1 MKVKSYVRRTIIK
14 SLQLVGYDFDKIS
27 LEGALQR
34 CRDRGVRVGT
44 VIDIGASNG
53 MWTEKCVKFF
63 PDAAYFLVE
72 AQSPHEP
79 FLRRLKE
86 KMPKLDYVMA
96 AAGDKEGEIYF
107 DASHLFGGLASYE
120 PFAENNITVPVTTID
135 ALVKQHNL
143 QPPFLIK
150 LDTHGFEVPIL
161 SGAKETLAQ
170 TELLVIE
177 VYNFHVSPGSL
188 LFHEMCTYLEALA
201 FRCVDLCDPL
211 HRPRDQAL
219 WQFDLF
225 FMRTDSPVLQSS
237 SYE

>member
-1 MKVKSYVRRTIIK
+1 MKVKSMIRRGIIK

-34 CRDRGVRVGT
+34 CRARGMQIGT
-44 VIDIGASNG
+44 VIDVGASNG

-79 FLRRLKE
+79 YLRRLKQ

-96 AAGDKEGEIYF
+96 AAGDTVGEIYF
-107 DASHLFGGLASYE
+107 DASHLLGGLASYE

-135 ALVKQHNL
+135 ALVEQHHL

-161 SGAKETLAQ
+161 AGAQATLAQ
-170 TELLVIE
+170 TGLLVIE
-177 VYNFHVSPGSL
+177 VYNFEVAKGSL
-188 LFHEMCTYLEALA
+188 LFHEMCAYLEPLG
-201 FRCVDLCDPL
+201 FRCVDMCDPL
-211 HRPRDQAL
+211 HRPRDGAL

-225 FMRTDSPVLQSS
+225 FGRTDSDVWQSP